1 MVERGG
7 VFRSWSGSVLRA
19 QFPVALP
26 AEEFRLPEITIYYY
40 IKENNMELTP
50 YLFWNIFIT
59 LVLAPILY
67 GIRSNTA
74 EAKRIDILLN
84 KTREE
89 IAKDY
94 VTKQE
99 LKDDMNTLMDRVEK
113 LHEKVDVEGNYGV
126 SGGQK
131 VISNMT
137 SKVVKLEKSGR

>member
-1 MVERGG
+1 
-7 VFRSWSGSVLRA
+7 
-19 QFPVALP
+19 
-26 AEEFRLPEITIYYY
+26 
-40 IKENNMELTP
+40 MELTP

-59 LVLAPILY
+59 LVLAPVLY

-89 IAKDY
+89 IAKEY

-113 LHEKVDVEGNYGV
+113 LHEKVDKLFE
-126 SGGQK
+126 
-131 VISNMT
+131 
-137 SKVVKLEKSGR
+137 VK